1 MKSKISAFFVI
12 CLVAQSLPARQ
23 KTVSIPEFEF
33 DVWGRPPSRKVYEL
47 SKERVVQSILYS
59 IKESALAPDEVAAVV
74 GQNPSVVVEKLNQ
87 LEEFG
92 LVRKEEQ
99 KWISNIPLYTKAEIE
114 EAEKIGLKYADKEA
128 GILRREIP
136 KLKELYAGTT
146 LSRNFSWDE
155 VSLIIV
161 GAFLSDLCVVDRIPF
176 RAENFSEE
184 LQPALKAG
192 GRRWGYDGFEKLP
205 TRFASRKWKFYQNV
219 ISKSSGGMTR
229 FGHFQENRESPSM
242 RPERWFLI
250 REGKILFALA
260 DGPLSLAELE
270 RQTGLKRTDLTKT
283 LNEMSAYNPPAVV
296 LKNRKYYS
304 RIPVLT
310 EPDFERFLNECDRI
324 AEEIFNEV
332 VLSNLEER
340 KVRAKELG
348 YRWPLP
354 ADTYVR
360 DKALQIL
367 AEEGLLGVVPTS
379 PVGWNFGIWGW
390 KGFLRMH
397 DQITDDARPDP
408 FLKTTISDE
417 ERKIIGEFNILKAK
431 VLRGNRFEDAS
442 TPAKAFLTRIS
453 AFANSDVKA
462 LKAVQAPSGH
472 IDQSYFNNPR
482 NKNWAEYIRRLNIRR
497 VPPAPKEPK
506 DGDVS
511 PVFTMDDRGY
521 EEAHVFFYYKGGWKV
536 LFNTPRDGLWQTG
549 VANILPGKLKSL
561 GL

>member
-1 MKSKISAFFVI
+1 MI
-12 CLVAQSLPARQ
+12 CLVAQPLLARQ
-23 KTVSIPEFEF
+23 EAVRFPEFEF
-33 DVWGRPPSRKVYEL
+33 DVWARPPSRKVYEL
-47 SKERVVQSILYS
+47 TKERVVQSILYS
-59 IKESALAPDEVAAVV
+59 IKEGALAPGEVATMV
-74 GQNPSVVVEKLNQ
+74 GQRKSVVVEKLIQ
-87 LEEFG
+87 LEECG

-99 KWISNIPLYTKAEIE
+99 KWISNIPLYTKAEIQ

-128 GILRREIP
+128 EILRREIP
-136 KLKELYAGTT
+136 KLKELYTETT
-146 LSRNFSWDE
+146 LSKNFSWDE
-155 VSLIIV
+155 VSLIII
-161 GAFLSDLCVVDRIPF
+161 GAFLSDFCVVDRIPF
-176 RAENFSEE
+176 RAENFSVE
-184 LQPALKAG
+184 LQPALKTG

-219 ISKSSGGMTR
+219 ISKSSGGMAR
-229 FGHFQENRESPSM
+229 FGYFQENRKSPSS

-270 RQTGLKRTDLTKT
+270 RQTGLKRTDLIKT

-310 EPDFERFLNECDRI
+310 ESDFEHVLDECDRI

-340 KVRAKELG
+340 KARAKELG

-379 PVGWNFGIWGW
+379 SVGWNFGIWGW

-397 DQITDDARPDP
+397 DQITDDAQPDP

-417 ERKIIGEFNILKAK
+417 ERKIIGEFNTFRAK
-431 VLRGNRFEDAS
+431 VLQGYRFEDAS
-442 TPAKAFLTRIS
+442 TPAKALLTRIS

-472 IDQSYFNNPR
+472 INQSYFNNPR
-482 NKNWAEYIRRLNIRR
+482 NKSWAEYMKRLNIRR
-497 VPPAPKEPK
+497 VPPAPKETK

-549 VANILPGKLKSL
+549 VANTLPGKLKSL